1 MSGSDLG
8 SSNTSLE
15 KDADDGGLKEW
26 GREESAE
33 LQWCYPSLL
42 STSVQEDFDTD
53 GQREEAGLGGMG
65 REEDRAMASIK
76 KTLPDHTDI
85 EDSAILNPLHGE
97 EAVPRKKVTLM
108 GGDFPLPLSPSKQS
122 IKHLLDP
129 NQKPIRTS
137 GLDCGDLDPFVQSDS
152 FVYLAV
158 SAKPA
163 LKGDGATVTEF
174 PARETKLEC
183 LLQHMEGTKTHF
195 IQPNP
200 ERDVKMAHL
209 GPHKPEEGDFLCTD
223 SFVYLAAPACLLLG
237 PAGSTSYSGRCVNFC
252 CFSDEQISICQ
263 SIYSYAYPS
272 IPTLQGS
279 RLPRLQK
286 NTHFC
291 QILQG
296 DESIVCRSYHFK
308 LNQFPIGC
316 W

>member
-42 STSVQEDFDTD
+42 STSVQEDFYTD

-252 CFSDEQISICQ
+252 CFSDKQISICQ
-263 SIYSYAYPS
+263 SIYSYVYPS

-286 NTHFC
+286 KYTFLPN
-291 QILQG
+291 LA
-296 DESIVCRSYHFK
+296 RR
-308 LNQFPIGC
+308 
-316 W
+316 